1 MGTRMKYR
9 HAIWSFLLILI
20 IVLTM
25 SEPRT
30 VSAGETLPYD
40 TYTYDYY
47 GDARYT
53 PAAYVPQAAI
63 GGEGWECGPMKNP
76 MDLTVAEDGTIYIA
90 DTDNNRIIILDQLLH
105 YEGVIT
111 EYDYQGTRTA
121 FQSPGG
127 VTTAGELLYIADTGN
142 RRVIALNE
150 KLETVKIIENPQ
162 SDVLGE
168 GYLFEPMKVSVDY
181 AGRAYIIAKNTYQ
194 GILSFSAQGSFRGFT
209 GKIEVSLSPYEKI
222 WRKLT
227 TKAQRS
233 KQQLYIPTEFTGME
247 IDEDGFI
254 YATNIDS
261 KGIQS
266 IRRLNPKGEDVIQK
280 SAKERLSGDL
290 NWRFMGDYSGPS
302 RIVDVVIRKQ
312 RIYSA
317 VDAQRGR
324 IFTYDHEGNLLYIFG
339 GIGTQTGT
347 FTKPVAIEALGDDIL
362 VLDAAKNCIMV
373 FNATE
378 YGDCINKAVGFRY
391 DGNETESVAYWN
403 KVLELDNNNELAN
416 LGLGK
421 AYLAS
426 GDNKKAMS
434 SFEKAKN
441 RHYYSISYKRY
452 RNELLKNN
460 LKFVFT
466 AAVVI
471 SLGYLLI
478 RKERKIRRVRYEK
491 KG

>member
-1 MGTRMKYR
+1 MGTKMKYR
-9 HAIWSFLLILI
+9 HVMGSFLLIV
-20 IVLTM
+20 VLAM
-25 SEPRT
+25 SDPRT

-47 GDARYT
+47 GDVRYT
-53 PAAYVPQAAI
+53 PAAYVPQSVI
-63 GGEGWECGPMKNP
+63 DGEGWECGPMKNP
-76 MDLTVAEDGTIYIA
+76 MDLTIAEDGTIYIA
-90 DTDNNRIIILDQLLH
+90 DTDNNRIIMLDKFYQ
-105 YEGVIT
+105 YMGVIT

-121 FQSPGG
+121 FRSPGG
-127 VTTAGELLYIADTGN
+127 VTTAGALLYIADTGN
-142 RRVIALNE
+142 RRVVTLNARG
-150 KLETVKIIENPQ
+150 ETVKIIENPQ
-162 SDVLGE
+162 SDILGE
-168 GYLFEPMKVSVDY
+168 GYLFEPLKISVDY
-181 AGRAYIIAKNTYQ
+181 AGRCYVIAKNTYK
-194 GILSFSAQGSFRGFT
+194 GILSFASQGSFRGFT

-222 WRKLT
+222 WRKLA

-261 KGIQS
+261 KGVQS

-290 NWRFMGDYSGPS
+290 NWRYMGDYSGPS
-302 RIVDVVIRKQ
+302 RIVDVVIRNQ

-324 IFTYDHEGNLLYIFG
+324 VFTYDHEGNLLYIFG
-339 GIGTQTGT
+339 GIGTQMGT
-347 FTKPVAIEALGDDIL
+347 FTRPVAIESLGDNML
-362 VLDAAKNCIMV
+362 VLDSAKNSIMV
-373 FNATE
+373 FAVTE

-391 DGNETESVAYWN
+391 DGNETESVSYWN
-403 KVLELDNNNELAN
+403 KVLELDTNNELAN

-426 GDNKKAMS
+426 GDNKGAMS
-434 SFEKAKN
+434 YFEKAKN

-452 RNELLKNN
+452 RNELLKRN
-460 LKFVFT
+460 LRYCFT
-466 AAVVI
+466 TVVVI
-471 SLGYLLI
+471 TVGFYLV
-478 RKERKIRRVRYEK
+478 KKGRKIWRVRYERK
-491 KG
+491 S